1 MLPNFYFF
9 VTESFFVEST
19 FAVIFVVSLE
29 TDTFTESVVLGVPL
43 EPPQDAKEID
53 PIKATAI
60 NKFFMLQ

>member
-1 MLPNFYFF
+1 
-9 VTESFFVEST
+9 
-19 FAVIFVVSLE
+19 LE
-29 TDTFTESVVLGVPL
+29 NDTFTESVVLGVPL